1 MRVTT
6 MLFALLVSTSALA
19 DTAHGPVA
27 TMPKVGDTLG
37 QGGEPDWPKLTWL
50 YDAPSTNDAAGKI
63 TVHWFC
69 DPKGAACMDDLARLV
84 TLRDTGKVYIVAY
97 INASST
103 RDAKKL
109 DPIRESEGVGKGTLA
124 YGKGVT
130 TLVKQLGLGTN
141 PTSVVVDQN
150 GKVQLVTMT
159 GDPQTLDNR
168 DAKVNDLAKNIR
180 DFTTSKDGPTTIKAG
195 DKFTLTYKVDLAT
208 WLNFNGQDTEFDLM
222 VAKEIKCDATT
233 LKGGQLK
240 VEGHTMTAAVT
251 CSGPHGIYEAA
262 GKIRFGYD
270 GPNKTTG
277 FGDDGTKWKFQIN

>member
-1 MRVTT
+1 
-6 MLFALLVSTSALA
+6 MLFALLVSAAALA
-19 DTAHGPVA
+19 DTAKGPVA

-37 QGGEPDWPKLTWL
+37 QSGGVDWPKLTWL
-50 YDAPSTNDAAGKI
+50 YDAPSATDAAGKI
-63 TVHWFC
+63 TIHWFC
-69 DPKGAACMDDLARLV
+69 DPKGASCMDDLARLV

-97 INASST
+97 INAAST

-141 PTSVVVDQN
+141 PTSVVVDQT

-159 GDPQTLDNR
+159 GDPQTLDSR

-180 DFTTSKDGPTTIKAG
+180 DFTTSKDGPTTLKAG
-195 DKFTLTYKVDLAT
+195 DKFTLSYKVDLAN
-208 WLNFNGQDTEFDLM
+208 WLNFNGQDTEFDLT

-233 LKGGQLK
+233 LKGSQLK
-240 VEGHTMTAAVT
+240 VDGHTMTAAVT

-277 FGDDGTKWKFQIN
+277 FGDDGTKWKFQID

>member
-6 MLFALLVSTSALA
+6 ILFALLVSASALA

-27 TMPKVGDTLG
+27 TMPKVGDTLS

-50 YDAPSTNDAAGKI
+50 YDAPSANDAAGKI
-63 TVHWFC
+63 TIHWFC
-69 DPKGAACMDDLARLV
+69 NPKGTSCMDDLARLI

-97 INASST
+97 INAAST

-124 YGKGVT
+124 YGRGVT
-130 TLVKQLGLGTN
+130 SLVKQLGLGTN
-141 PTSVVVDQN
+141 PTSVVVDQT
-150 GKVQLVTMT
+150 GKVQLVTMA
-159 GDPQTLDNR
+159 GDPQTLDSR
-168 DAKVNDLAKNIR
+168 DAKVNDLAKNVR
-180 DFTTSKDGPTTIKAG
+180 DFTTAKDGPTTIKAG
-195 DKFTLTYKVDLAT
+195 DKFTLSYKVELAN

-233 LKGGQLK
+233 LKGSQLK
-240 VEGHTMTAAVT
+240 VEGHTMTASVT

>member
-6 MLFALLVSTSALA
+6 ILFALLVSASALA
-19 DTAHGPVA
+19 DTARGPVA

-50 YDAPSTNDAAGKI
+50 YDAPSPNDAAGKI
-63 TVHWFC
+63 TIHWFC
-69 DPKGAACMDDLARLV
+69 NPKGTSCMDDLARLI

-97 INASST
+97 INAAST

-124 YGKGVT
+124 YGRGVT
-130 TLVKQLGLGTN
+130 SLVKQLGLGTN
-141 PTSVVVDQN
+141 PTSVVVDQT
-150 GKVQLVTMT
+150 GKVQLVTMA
-159 GDPQTLDNR
+159 GDPQTLDSR
-168 DAKVNDLAKNIR
+168 DAKVNDLAKNVR
-180 DFTTSKDGPTTIKAG
+180 DFTTAKDGPTTIKAG
-195 DKFTLTYKVDLAT
+195 DKFTLTYKVELAN

-222 VAKEIKCDATT
+222 VAREIKCDATT
-233 LKGGQLK
+233 LKGSQLK
-240 VEGHTMTAAVT
+240 VEGHTLTASVT

-277 FGDDGTKWKFQIN
+277 FGDDGTKWKFQID